1 MLTAAELITVAARMP
16 DAIQETLGFVERL
29 NQAIGHLE
37 GQACTGVLY
46 WRDKDTPGRMPKLYI
61 IHGVDQSC
69 PIHGAPKPGRRVRI
83 YIGSDPQKQS
93 AAFAA
98 LERETRRQRLADE
111 RTRLNDALRN
121 GCGTLRRLLADLG
134 YDPENG
140 RNMRSERAYSVEE
153 LLRR

>member
-29 NQAIGHLE
+29 NQAIERLE
-37 GQACTGVLY
+37 GQACIGALY
-46 WRDKDTPGRMPKLYI
+46 WRDKDAPGRMPKLYI
-61 IHGVDQSC
+61 IHGVDQTC

-83 YIGSDPQKQS
+83 YIGSDSQKQS
-93 AAFAA
+93 TAFAA

-111 RTRLNDALRN
+111 RARLNDALRN

-134 YDPENG
+134 YDPESG
-140 RNMRSERAYSVEE
+140 RSTLPERAYSVEE